1 MNRTKITSKYQTT
14 IPKKIRQALN
24 IKIGDDIIFKLI
36 DGNKVLIQ
44 KLNTLDKRY
53 LESLDS
59 TLSEW
64 NSEEDDE
71 AFEEKMKRLVAELA
85 GKFKKSHEL
94 EGEIKKN
101 LKGLGY
107 EA

>member
-14 IPKKIRQALN
+14 IPKKIREALN

-36 DGNKVLIQ
+36 DDNKVLMQ

-59 TLSEW
+59 MLSEW
-64 NSEEDDE
+64 DSKEDDE
-71 AFEEKMKRLVAELA
+71 AYDDLQD
-85 GKFKKSHEL
+85 
-94 EGEIKKN
+94 I
-101 LKGLGY
+101 
-107 EA
+107 